1 MFDAKATDNSIDK
14 SDDKNDEENDVV
26 QNICSGLRFQIIDVH
41 PTDDQEEQA
50 HYHLILKASATIM
63 MIVIIIIKKDCLLTL
78 VKSRLALGSP
88 SCSLV
93 RLFVCS
99 FVHHHAEN
107 GFIHRKME
115 VDCHLV
121 ITSKVKL
128 FFRPGKRNE

>member
-88 SCSLV
+88 GCLV
-93 RLFVCS
+93 GCLLPCRKWPNTL
-99 FVHHHAEN
+99 EN
-107 GFIHRKME
+107 G
-115 VDCHLV
+115 C
-121 ITSKVKL
+121 
-128 FFRPGKRNE
+128 

>member
-88 SCSLV
+88 G
-93 RLFVCS
+93 CS
-99 FVHHHAEN
+99 FVRSFVCHHAKN
-107 GFIHRKME
+107 GPIQRKM
-115 VDCHLV
+115 VIDCPLV

-128 FFRPGKRNE
+128 FFRPDKTRKKK